1 MQSSSRRV
9 SVLCAVLVAMAPSV
23 HLRAADHGDT
33 PLLIQLGRHDARL
46 TDLHVFTNGD
56 NLVLSLA
63 TNPAIP
69 VGVTSYTF
77 PSDLT
82 LRISIDR
89 HSRVSFDDAD
99 AVRLF
104 GGTIENPEGVRQD
117 LEFTITFDD
126 SGEPSLAA
134 RGLSRRARERVRL
147 FAGLRDDPFIN
158 GLRSGRNVGAVVLEL
173 PLTDVL
179 GPDDGERSTLLVW
192 AKSDVPNVDGRDDE
206 HAGRNLRSQ
215 VLGNEELN
223 GMSPSDHWM
232 KMGVVPDV
240 LIYDTSRP
248 AGFPN
253 GRLLTDD
260 IITML
265 GNDGDPVVFSN
276 PVAEAPTANDKSF
289 LASFPYLAEPH

>member
-1 MQSSSRRV
+1 MKSSLRRL
-9 SVLCAVLVAMAPSV
+9 SVVCAVVATIAISLPV
-23 HLRAADHGDT
+23 QAADHGDT

-69 VGVTSYTF
+69 VGVTSYAF

-89 HSRVSFDDAD
+89 HSRVSFDDEEAL
-99 AVRLF
+99 RLF
-104 GGTIENPEGVRQD
+104 GGTIENPQGVRPD

-126 SGEPSLAA
+126 SGEPSLVA
-134 RGLSRRARERVRL
+134 RGLSRQARERVQL

-158 GLRSGRNVGAVVLEL
+158 GLRSGRNVGAIVLEL
-173 PLTDVL
+173 PLADVL
-179 GPDDGERSTLLVW
+179 GPDDGRSTLLVW

-265 GNDGDPVVFSN
+265 GNDGDPAVFSN

-289 LASFPYLAEPH
+289 LASFPYLAAPH

>member
-1 MQSSSRRV
+1 MQSSSRRL
-9 SVLCAVLVAMAPSV
+9 SVLCAVLIALAPS
-23 HLRAADHGDT
+23 LPSTAADHGDT

-69 VGVTSYTF
+69 VGLASYTF

-89 HSRVSFDDAD
+89 HSRVSFDDLE

-104 GGTIENPEGVRQD
+104 GGTVEKPEGVRPD
-117 LEFTITFDD
+117 LEFTITFDE
-126 SGEPSLAA
+126 SGEPSLGA
-134 RGLSRRARERVRL
+134 RGLSRRARERVQL

-158 GLRSGRNVGAVVLEL
+158 GLRSGRNVGAIVLEL
-173 PLTDVL
+173 PLEDVV
-179 GPDDGERSTLLVW
+179 GADDGGRSTILVW

-215 VLGNEELN
+215 VAGNDDLN
-223 GMSPSDHWM
+223 GMAPSDHWM
-232 KMGVVPDV
+232 KMGVAPDV
-240 LIYDTSRP
+240 VIFDTSRP

-265 GNDGDPVVFSN
+265 GNDGDPAVFSN

-289 LASFPYLAEPH
+289 LASFPYLAAPH